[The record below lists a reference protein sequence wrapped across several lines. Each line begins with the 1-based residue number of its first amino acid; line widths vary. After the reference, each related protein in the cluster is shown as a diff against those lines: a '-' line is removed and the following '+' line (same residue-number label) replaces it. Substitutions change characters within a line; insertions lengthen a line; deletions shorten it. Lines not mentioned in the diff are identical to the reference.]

1 MIWGYVVLGAFLC
14 TMWQN
19 CCITCNRWHGRII
32 VCRWS
37 TLEYQPLIYRPGSA
51 WFFIIAK
58 TPRLPAEHLP
68 SSSSVNAMRARCIG
82 SLSFFFFFVGG
93 FMWVWLAWISWLWN
107 AGRTYERK
115 NKVKKIYPN
124 LGDLMERWSAWP
136 NRMRWVVG
144 AR

>member
-1 MIWGYVVLGAFLC
+1 MRYQRIKNRFQWYGATLYWGQFYG

-32 VCRWS
+32 VCGWS

-82 SLSFFFFFVGG
+82 SLSFFFFLLGG
-93 FMWVWLAWISWLWN
+93 LCEFGWHGSVDCGTQDALMRGKIKS
-107 AGRTYERK
+107 RK
-115 NKVKKIYPN
+115 FILTLVI
-124 LGDLMERWSAWP
+124 
-136 NRMRWVVG
+136 
-144 AR
+144 